1 MRKRLLNKE
10 AMSLL
15 EDPTSISRE
24 LEEIHLV
31 GEKPSEKHR
40 MTSEQK
46 LRVLQ
51 STVIEYIWEVFVSV
65 NSSCAQPPPPHT
77 HTHPGWPLDID
88 TRAFEFFL
96 PWMENS
102 RGWWGLLSCQI
113 PRGGDEKRGQ
123 MPRPPSTLQHFSLI
137 AQSNSAVL
145 NIFMSDFFVSSNV
158 VLCNS
163 ARILIKTLRRY

>member
-1 MRKRLLNKE
+1 MRKRLLNKQ

-15 EDPTSISRE
+15 EDPTSIYRE

-40 MTSEQK
+40 MTSGQK

-65 NSSCAQPPPPHT
+65 NSSCAQPSPPPPT
-77 HTHPGWPLDID
+77 HTHPGWPLGID

-145 NIFMSDFFVSSNV
+145 NIFMSDFLF
-158 VLCNS
+158 
-163 ARILIKTLRRY
+163 K

>member
-1 MRKRLLNKE
+1 MRKRLLNKQ

-40 MTSEQK
+40 MTSGQK

-65 NSSCAQPPPPHT
+65 NPSCAQPPSPPPPPHT
-77 HTHPGWPLDID
+77 HIRHPGWPLGID

-102 RGWWGLLSCQI
+102 RGWWGLLRCQI
-113 PRGGDEKRGQ
+113 PRGGNEKRGQ
-123 MPRPPSTLQHFSLI
+123 MPRPPSTLQQFSLI
-137 AQSNSAVL
+137 VQSNSAVL
-145 NIFMSDFFVSSNV
+145 NIFMSDFWFQVTSSFVIA
-158 VLCNS
+158 LGF
-163 ARILIKTLRRY
+163 